1 MPVLRRA
8 IPSLIL
14 VLVLSLVYAITLAPD
29 ITWANRGADGGDLIT
44 AAATGGVPH
53 PPGYPTYLALAR
65 LFQFLPLGTL
75 AFRTNL
81 LSAVCGLLSAVL
93 VTDLVRR
100 SYGGDATIGRWAG
113 FVAGLGFGLSP
124 LLWSQAVI
132 TEVYTLHALFVALI
146 LWLLPFTPGTRFL
159 QGTGF
164 LRSAWLDRLSGLMF
178 GLALGNQVTV
188 AFLLPPWLFVTLI
201 NGTRINT
208 DKHGFN
214 FNYLSVKSVSAEGA
228 HSVRVPKLKWR
239 SLIRRLGWLL
249 LGMLI
254 YLTLIIRARSGS
266 PVNWGNP
273 STLES
278 LWWIVSGQYYQWRVF
293 ALPVYNLWPRLLD
306 WAKLLGDQF
315 GWLGL
320 ALALYGFGFSKPR
333 WTRYRWITGWV
344 FISFAVFALGYST
357 LDAYV
362 LLIPAF
368 MMVALWLGLGAAGL
382 LEKVSGWREARAWIT
397 PVGGILLAMMV
408 LANAWANLPH
418 VDASQDQRATN
429 FGRKILET
437 APQDAVLYTLDDED
451 TFPLWYYHFALG
463 ERPDLAILQIRLLP
477 EDWYRQTMRATYPGL
492 VIPEQVDRIWY
503 LAVMAANPNRP
514 NCETLLDKPEVFTC
528 KP

>member
-146 LWLLPFTPGTRFL
+146 LWLMPFTQGTRFL
-159 QGTGF
+159 K
-164 LRSAWLDRLSGLMF
+164 SKWLDRLSGLMF

-188 AFLLPPWLFVTLI
+188 AFLLPPWLLAGFLSK
-201 NGTRINT
+201 GAGEQGSRRAW
-208 DKHGFN
+208 KHGSKGMERRSP
-214 FNYLSVKSVSAEGA
+214 L
-228 HSVRVPKLKWR
+228 HPRTLTPLLKWR
-239 SLIRRLGWLL
+239 SLIQRVMWLAIGL
-249 LGMLI
+249 SI
-254 YLTLIIRARSGS
+254 YLTLLIRARSGS

-273 STLES
+273 DSLES

-397 PVGGILLAMMV
+397 PVGGILLAVMV
-408 LANAWANLPH
+408 LANAWANLHH

-514 NCETLLDKPEVFTC
+514 NCETLLDKPEVLTC